1 MSLICLL
8 RFSSSV
14 WREANCPCSSFEA
27 CLPSDVDTIAWR
39 TLSTPTLV
47 PAVEP
52 AAGADWAAREAAPA
66 RLAAARAAVNNILF
80 TVVSLSRSASALPF
94 CANLDWPKFSGS
106 GLVAQTLTPK
116 PSRVPIGCVD
126 TNPLLSSPQGFG
138 NEALN
143 LLLRVENANPETLRD
158 PRAAYKPKSIA
169 ERNPL

>member
-52 AAGADWAAREAAPA
+52 AAGADWAPTEAAPA
-66 RLAAARAAVNNILF
+66 RLAAARAAVRNILF
-80 TVVSLSRSASALPF
+80 TVVSLSGNARRFPLRQPRLAEI
-94 CANLDWPKFSGS
+94 FSGS
-106 GLVAQTLTPK
+106 ELAEQTLTPQ
-116 PSRVPIGCVD
+116 PSRF
-126 TNPLLSSPQGFG
+126 QG
-138 NEALN
+138 A
-143 LLLRVENANPETLRD
+143 
-158 PRAAYKPKSIA
+158 
-169 ERNPL
+169 